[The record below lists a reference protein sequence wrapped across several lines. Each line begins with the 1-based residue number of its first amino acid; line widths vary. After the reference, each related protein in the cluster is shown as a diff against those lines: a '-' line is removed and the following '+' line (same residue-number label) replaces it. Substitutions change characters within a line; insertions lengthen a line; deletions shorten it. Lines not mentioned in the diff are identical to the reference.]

1 MKKILIP
8 LRKAGDTTILNKFLE
23 KFRKWCVS
31 TAPGLIRRLISEL
44 MKRSDLLNNKDGGKI
59 KAAVC
64 ILLCTL
70 LLICS
75 FACSVGESDES
86 AAVSDAQQ
94 TTAQEVI
101 ISDEVE
107 SLAEDTSKAVEQGKD
122 IATDEVIESGLDKEK
137 ELEPDAVV
145 EQENV
150 SYDGTATGDG
160 MSLLGAYSGLT
171 YYNQADSRWANV
183 LYTSTGNRTQTMA
196 SSACGPTAAAMV
208 VSSSKGAILPTTMA
222 NLFVDNG
229 YRTANNGTAWA
240 AFQFTADYFG
250 FNEYHTTTSFSTM
263 LKYLKKGYFVI
274 VSCNSGLWTTGG
286 HYVVLVADNGGTITV
301 YDPYLYSGKFN
312 TASRRAANVRVSGN
326 AAYVSETNFKKYSNA
341 VQYWIFSNDSGKG
354 GSAAKPAPSKNVNY
368 TRYVSTQSAPLNVR
382 TGAGTGYSIKSTLKK
397 GTKVTVKKTSGTWSY
412 ISSPVTG
419 WVSTEYLSS
428 AKVSETAS
436 APAKSYKTTVGSYY
450 RLKKATT
457 LYSKS
462 NLSGT
467 KYQYLAKTQI
477 KVLSH
482 ISATVDYI
490 YVVKTGRYAYCPV
503 SAYADVSA
511 SAPAVKTGTYTL
523 KEVCGV
529 YKRSSNGVFT
539 RKKVSQLTANGR
551 QNATSKSAS
560 ANAYLKKGTKVT
572 VSSTVKDKDGNLWAK
587 IPSGYILVWHYN
599 IGTLRIK

>member
-1 MKKILIP
+1 MIYNLK
-8 LRKAGDTTILNKFLE
+8 
-23 KFRKWCVS
+23 
-31 TAPGLIRRLISEL
+31 
-44 MKRSDLLNNKDGGKI
+44 KI
-59 KAAVC
+59 KAALSV
-64 ILLCTL
+64 ILAVALIAAAAGCTAH
-70 LLICS
+70 S
-75 FACSVGESDES
+75 GSENTVTQES
-86 AAVSDAQQ
+86 
-94 TTAQEVI
+94 TTQNIGSEVI

-107 SLAEDTSKAVEQGKD
+107 SLAEDTSNAVEQGED

-150 SYDGTATGDG
+150 AYNGSNSGDG

-222 NLFVDNG
+222 KLFVDNG

-240 AFQFTADYFG
+240 AFPFVADYFG
-250 FNEYHTTTSFSTM
+250 FEEYYTTTSFSTM
-263 LKYLKKGYFVI
+263 TNYLKNGYFVI
-274 VSCNSGLWTTGG
+274 ASCNSGLWTTGG
-286 HYVVLVADNGGTITV
+286 HYIVLVADNGGTITV

-341 VQYWIFSNDSGKG
+341 VQYWIFSNDAGKSSG
-354 GSAAKPAPSKNVNY
+354 AAKPTPSKDVNY
-368 TRYVSTQSAPLNVR
+368 TRYVATQSAPLNVR
-382 TGAGTGYSIKSTLKK
+382 SGAGTNYAVKSTLSK
-397 GTKVTVKKTSGTWSY
+397 GTKVKVTKTSSTWSY
-412 ISSPVTG
+412 ITSPVTG
-419 WVSTEYLSS
+419 WVSTEYLSAVAPNGS
-428 AKVSETAS
+428 VSVST
-436 APAKSYKTTVGSYY
+436 SYKTTVGAYY

-467 KYQYLAKTQI
+467 QYQYLAQTQI

-482 ISATVDYI
+482 ISATVDYV

-503 SAYADVSA
+503 SAYATA
-511 SAPAVKTGTYTL
+511 QTAPSVKTGTYTL
-523 KEVCGV
+523 KEICGV
-529 YKRSSNGVFT
+529 YKKNSDGTFT
-539 RKKVSQLTANGR
+539 RKKVSQITANAK

-572 VSSTVKDKDGNLWAK
+572 VTVTVKDKDGNLWAQ
-587 IPSGYILVWHYN
+587 IPSGYILVWHSDN
-599 IGTLRIK
+599 GTLRIS

>member
-1 MKKILIP
+1 
-8 LRKAGDTTILNKFLE
+8 
-23 KFRKWCVS
+23 
-31 TAPGLIRRLISEL
+31 
-44 MKRSDLLNNKDGGKI
+44 MKRSVKSI
-59 KAAVC
+59 
-64 ILLCTL
+64 ICTL
-70 LLICS
+70 LCFLML
-75 FACSVGESDES
+75 FAGCTYTKDSVTPTEPETVTETETKTDEI
-86 AAVSDAQQ
+86 
-94 TTAQEVI
+94 I

-107 SLAEDTSKAVEQGKD
+107 SLAEDTSNAVEQGED

-150 SYDGTATGDG
+150 AYNGSNSGDG

-196 SSACGPTAAAMV
+196 SSACGPTAAAIV

-222 NLFVDNG
+222 KLFVDNG

-240 AFQFTADYFG
+240 AFPFVADYFG
-250 FNEYHTTTSFSTM
+250 FEEYYTTTSFSTM
-263 LKYLKKGYFVI
+263 TNYLKKGYFVI
-274 VSCNSGLWTTGG
+274 ASCNSGLWTTGG
-286 HYVVLVADNGGTITV
+286 HYIVLVADNGGTITV

-341 VQYWIFSNDSGKG
+341 VQYWIFSNDAGKG
-354 GSAAKPAPSKNVNY
+354 SSAAKPTPSKDVNY
-368 TRYVSTQSAPLNVR
+368 TRYVATQSAPLNVR
-382 TGAGTGYSIKSTLKK
+382 SGAGTNYAVKSTLSK
-397 GTKVTVKKTSGTWSY
+397 GTKVKVTKTSGTWSY
-412 ISSPVTG
+412 ITSPTSG
-419 WVSTEYLSS
+419 WVSTEYLSAVAPNGS
-428 AKVSETAS
+428 ATSST
-436 APAKSYKTTVGSYY
+436 SYKTTVGAYY

-467 KYQYLAKTQI
+467 QYQYLAQTQI

-482 ISATVDYI
+482 VSATVDYV

-503 SAYADVSA
+503 SAYATA
-511 SAPAVKTGTYTL
+511 QTAPSVKTGTYTL
-523 KEVCGV
+523 KEICGV
-529 YKRSSNGVFT
+529 YKRNSSGTFT
-539 RKKVSQLTANGR
+539 RKKVSQITANAK
-551 QNATSKSAS
+551 QNATSKVSS

-572 VSSTVKDKDGNLWAK
+572 VSANVKDKDGNLWAQ
-587 IPSGYILVWHYN
+587 IPSGYILIWHHN
-599 IGTLRIK
+599 NGTFRIK